1 MALAST
7 IVTMFY
13 LCFELCGL
21 CLMSFICENY
31 LMPFIL
37 EVLNLCS
44 IIKRKILKL
53 LCNSRD
59 TNLSQI
65 TPYIEPKPILKYIVI
80 ENPGTM
86 AYSVACV
93 QNNDIRINI

>member
-1 MALAST
+1 MAWASM

-13 LCFELCGL
+13 LCFGLCGL
-21 CLMSFICENY
+21 CLISFICKEIS
-31 LMPFIL
+31 MPIIIKVF
-37 EVLNLCS
+37 NFCS

-65 TPYIEPKPILKYIVI
+65 TPYIEPEPILKYIVI

-93 QNNDIRINI
+93 QNNDIRINK